1 MITVPHVPLSY
12 HLLAL
17 YNVLKML
24 LLCPQ
29 RNRTTKTEIS
39 IPHVKNDKE
48 KEAGINLKKITFH
61 VVILCCH

>member
-1 MITVPHVPLSY
+1 MITVPHVSLSY

-39 IPHVKNDKE
+39 IPHVKNDQE
-48 KEAGINLKKITFH
+48 KEAGINF
-61 VVILCCH
+61 